1 MTPAEDKRRSS
12 RSEAIAIAIALLAML
27 AVGAGI
33 AVAGAAPAAKAVKG
47 TLVKKGSEP
56 GNRLILDSV
65 TGKQVK
71 ESKLAVV
78 PQAQL
83 ADTADSATS
92 ADHADSATSAIN
104 ADAVGGTTA
113 AALHLSCPA
122 GTSPSAGIC
131 FETGP
136 ARAAAT
142 WTAAQTACSGAG
154 ARTLPTPTQLEQF
167 RVGAGLTGTEWTN
180 DLFNTANGYRVNMA
194 TGEVTLDVLTNANPF
209 RCVAQPVN

>member
-1 MTPAEDKRRSS
+1 MTSAGDKRRSS
-12 RSEAIAIAIALLAML
+12 RSDAIAIAIAVLAL
-27 AVGAGI
+27 VVVGAGI
-33 AVAGAAPAAKAVKG
+33 AVAGASPAAKAVKG

-71 ESKLAVV
+71 ESKLAAV

-83 ADTADSATS
+83 AAVADSATS
-92 ADHADSATSAIN
+92 ASHTDSATSATN
-104 ADAVGGTTA
+104 ADAVGGKTA
-113 AALHLSCPA
+113 AALNLSCPA

-154 ARTLPTPTQLEQF
+154 ARTLPTPAQLEQF
-167 RVGAGLTGTEWTN
+167 RVGAGLTGIEWTN
-180 DLFNTANGYRVNMA
+180 DLFSTTTAYNVDMA
-194 TGEVTLDVLTNANPF
+194 TGAVGLTAIAGTNPF
-209 RCVAQPVN
+209 RCVAQPAN